1 LQTETRAKRTHCGAL
16 TIKGRFD
23 AMLQGI
29 AIAPAVTE
37 FADR

>member
-1 LQTETRAKRTHCGAL
+1 VL